1 MDRVGNDKV
10 RERLGQESILNVVQR
25 RQNRWLE
32 KLNEMDNK
40 RLVKMVYEGE
50 VEGRRPRGRPRKN
63 GQTILSHRHCKPA
76 HNLNSDTSPY
86 SFQLHLK

>member
-1 MDRVGNDKV
+1 MDRVCNNEA

-32 KLNEMDNK
+32 NLNEMDNE

-50 VEGRRPRGRPRKN
+50 VEGRRPRGRPRK
-63 GQTILSHRHCKPA
+63 R
-76 HNLNSDTSPY
+76 
-86 SFQLHLK
+86 